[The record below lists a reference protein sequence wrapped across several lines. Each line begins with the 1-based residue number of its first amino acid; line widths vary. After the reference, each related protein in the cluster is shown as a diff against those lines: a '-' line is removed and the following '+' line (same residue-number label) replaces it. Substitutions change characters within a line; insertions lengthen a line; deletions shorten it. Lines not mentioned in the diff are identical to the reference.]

1 MVKVSERRLAANRRN
16 ALRSTGPRTPEGK
29 AVVALNALRHGLLSR
44 EALVRGESEADLVA
58 FARRMR
64 ARLAPA
70 DELELLLADR
80 VVSSAWRL
88 RRAVALE
95 ATLLGGEDTGR
106 PGSPDPLAQR
116 TARDRLLA
124 LSRHEAALERGLYKA
139 LHELRKLQADR
150 GGEPVTVLDAEEV
163 EASAASAGEAA

>member
-1 MVKVSERRLAANRRN
+1 VNAASREPAERGREHRPAHARGQGRRG
-16 ALRSTGPRTPEGK
+16 AERDEAR
-29 AVVALNALRHGLLSR
+29 LLSR
-44 EALVRGESEADLVA
+44 GALVRGESEADLVA

-64 ARLAPA
+64 ARLAPSG
-70 DELELLLADR
+70 ELELLLADR

-95 ATLLGGEDTGR
+95 ATLLGERDADR
-106 PGSPDPLAQR
+106 PGSPDPLVYR

-163 EASAASAGEAA
+163 EASAAGAGEAA